1 MVPDGSGYPYGTKG
15 GEIPIEGRIAAVC
28 DVFDAL
34 TSEQPY
40 KKAWSVEE
48 GIAFIKDNAGSHM
61 DPELVR
67 LFVEILSEILVIR
80 EEYAEDAEGT
90 DMDSHLLPDRQALG
104 AE

>member
-1 MVPDGSGYPYGTKG
+1 MVRRS
-15 GEIPIEGRIAAVC
+15 RI
-28 DVFDAL
+28 DRPLQWGIIAL
-34 TSEQPY
+34 P
-40 KKAWSVEE
+40 
-48 GIAFIKDNAGSHM
+48 FSHM